1 MPIQRFLHGAS
12 FQPDEIRRMA
22 MAFEAALALLQLDDK
37 ADPVC
42 EIVATKIIQVFRAGE
57 HDPPRICA
65 MAIKELGIPVP
76 D

>member
-1 MPIQRFLHGAS
+1 
-12 FQPDEIRRMA
+12 

>member
-1 MPIQRFLHGAS
+1 
-12 FQPDEIRRMA
+12 MA